1 MGSFRWIYRL
11 RIVIVAILTTLI
23 ICTCSQTPQPPLR
36 IGTLL
41 WPGYEP
47 LHLAS
52 ELGYFGDTPVYL
64 VEYAFDVEQN
74 RAFRNGEIDIIAST
88 MSEALTLAESDADV
102 RSLLVLDVSDGADAI
117 IAQPDIESVEQLQGR
132 KVAIEPSPLS
142 VLMLTRA
149 LETANLT
156 WQDLEI
162 VQMEVQDQPEAF
174 TQGNIDAMVT
184 YEPVRSKLLA
194 NGANLI
200 FDSSQIPGEIVDV
213 LVGHKELFK
222 SHPQQM
228 QILVQGWFHA
238 LDYIQKHPK
247 DAARRMAKRQ
257 GITTE
262 QFLQSLE
269 GLRFVSPGENQQW
282 LSKSNPQLYDGA
294 KRLAQFL
301 VERKLT
307 QNLVD
312 PSSLITDK
320 FVKDFSFAETAH
332 E

>member
-11 RIVIVAILTTLI
+11 RGVTVAILTTVI
-23 ICTCSQTPQPPLR
+23 ICTCSQTPPPLR

-52 ELGYFGDTPVYL
+52 ELGYFGDTTVHL
-64 VEYAFDVEQN
+64 VEYSFDVEQN

-88 MSEALTLAESDADV
+88 MSEALTLAEYNRNL

-117 IAQPDIESVEQLQGR
+117 ISQADIESVEQLQGR

-149 LETANLT
+149 LETAGLT
-156 WQDLEI
+156 WEDVEI
-162 VQMEVQDQPEAF
+162 VQMEVQDQSTAF
-174 TQGNIDAMVT
+174 TQGSIDAMVT

-213 LVGHKELFK
+213 LVGDQKLLN
-222 SHPQQM
+222 SRPQQM
-228 QILVQGWFHA
+228 KILVQGWFRA
-238 LDYIQKHPK
+238 LNYIQKQPE

-269 GLRFVSPGENQQW
+269 GLHFVSPRENQQW
-282 LSKSNPQLYDGA
+282 LSKSDPQLFNGA

-301 VERKLT
+301 FEKKLT

-312 PSSLITDK
+312 PSALLTDEL
-320 FVKDFSFAETAH
+320 VNNSALVETAY

>member
-1 MGSFRWIYRL
+1 MGRFRWIYQL

-23 ICTCSQTPQPPLR
+23 ICTCSQIPQPPLR

-52 ELGYFGDTPVYL
+52 ELGYFGSSTVQL
-64 VEYAFDVEQN
+64 VEYSLDVEQN

-88 MSEALTLAESDADV
+88 MSEALTLAESNRNL

-117 IAQPDIESVEQLQGR
+117 IAQPDINNAEQLQGR
-132 KVAIEPSPLS
+132 RIAIEPSPLS
-142 VLMLTRA
+142 VFMLTRT
-149 LETANLT
+149 LETADLT
-156 WQDLEI
+156 WEDVEI
-162 VQMEVQDQPEAF
+162 VQMEVQDQPTAF
-174 TQGNIDAMVT
+174 TRGNIDAMVT

-213 LVGHKELFK
+213 LVGHKKLLN

-228 QILVQGWFHA
+228 KVLVQGWFRA
-238 LDYIQKHPK
+238 LNYIQKYPE

-257 GITTE
+257 GISTE

-269 GLRFVSPGENQQW
+269 GLRFVSPRENQQW
-282 LSKSNPQLYDGA
+282 LSKSDPQLFNGA

-301 VERKLT
+301 VEKELT

-312 PSSLITDK
+312 PSSLLTDEL
-320 FVKDFSFAETAH
+320 VKNYSLVETAY